1 MAKLTEKSLATAVTL
16 NSLIHIVNTGDTTQ
30 SAYGSSYKAE
40 LSQLVPLFGSNPDVT
55 VTGGTYNPSTGEVTF
70 YNNTGG
76 TFNVSG
82 FVTGFT
88 DSFVSGGTY
97 TAGTATFTNT
107 TGGTFTVTGFTNPFT
122 GGSSNC
128 ITDLYV
134 TNIHSCSPL
143 NINPSD
149 EGNVY
154 FGSTSGVTIDI
165 INGRIGIGNK
175 TPLSNLHVSG
185 TTYFDTTGLT
195 TTTTPAFRFLD
206 GVSTPTDTVN
216 IKSFYKE
223 FRPTTTTANTVV
235 GDGTLLY
242 PNITSASSAEYYAS
256 ANLTFFTNNLSN
268 LSSVEALTG
277 EINVI
282 SIYSNTG
289 TYNGIVKSSSA
300 VLENAIAGGTID
312 KYVGFWANGLSSDIT
327 HNGTTNNIYGF
338 YMDSQSGR
346 SGNVP
351 ATTNR
356 YGVYI
361 EDGGRNYFAG
371 TVGIGTDTPSEKLE
385 VSGKTKT
392 TNIQITSGATNGY
405 VLTSDASGNGTWQ
418 SGATVNIYNSD
429 GSLTGNRTV
438 SQGSFDLNLNGDENS
453 KFQTTYTSTINPL
466 DVSQF
471 YTNVN
476 TTSIFHLDDTN
487 DLQVSTLLTPGNSS
501 LGVSVPSTNEYAGL
515 NFNST
520 SADLVHFDG
529 TSTTRELRVNSNGI
543 WINQQYYLP
552 NVDGTSSQVLTTNGA
567 GITSWQNL
575 YGYQHY
581 TAVTITSAQTLTIG
595 TLPVQILPAPG
606 ANKYYDIKT
615 YFEYVFNSTAY
626 SSTGTFQLV
635 DNTTKRVT
643 NQFDINGQLVSRVF
657 VSDMNFQNQ
666 FTSLNSQIDFT
677 TSNSTDPTLGDGYFK
692 IKVYY
697 NIVDFG

>member
-82 FVTGFT
+82 FITGFT

-154 FGSTSGVTIDI
+154 FGSTSGVTIDVM
-165 INGRIGIGNK
+165 NKRIGIGNK

-223 FRPTTTTANTVV
+223 FRPTTTTANTVI

-268 LSSVEALTG
+268 LSSTEALTG
-277 EINVI
+277 EVNVI
-282 SIYSNTG
+282 SIYSNSG
-289 TYNGIVKSSSA
+289 TYNGFVRSSSA
-300 VLENAIAGGTID
+300 VLENATAGGTID
-312 KYVGFWANGLSSDIT
+312 KYVGFWANGLSADIT

-392 TNIQITSGATNGY
+392 TTLQITSGATNGY

-418 SGATVNIYNSD
+418 
-429 GSLTGNRTV
+429 
-438 SQGSFDLNLNGDENS
+438 
-453 KFQTTYTSTINPL
+453 
-466 DVSQF
+466 
-471 YTNVN
+471 
-476 TTSIFHLDDTN
+476 
-487 DLQVSTLLTPGNSS
+487 
-501 LGVSVPSTNEYAGL
+501 
-515 NFNST
+515 
-520 SADLVHFDG
+520 
-529 TSTTRELRVNSNGI
+529 
-543 WINQQYYLP
+543 
-552 NVDGTSSQVLTTNGA
+552 
-567 GITSWQNL
+567 NL
-575 YGYQHY
+575 YGYQYY